1 MGMLCVSFLNEG
13 EAWRSLPADRT
24 AGPGGLAWCPP
35 PPRSVT
41 ATASPEGNTAP
52 CSACSETEGTP
63 LPCALPPSLA
73 TDAGPRPLERGSPL
87 AQPVEGAGLRARRKG
102 GSTRLPPPPAAAAGT
117 RRPPACE
124 PRRVHGSRRLW
135 LRAAGR
141 GAGTTC
147 HWSWSVVEA
156 VRQAGRRPPNP
167 CHFGAKIRGHH
178 LNLRRGNA
186 ASSSIPGGLS
196 ADALLGGCALSGD
209 GRGLRPRAWHAPLPL
224 GFGPR
229 CRVRAIRS
237 GSATRRS
244 RSRSWPGQCRSCV
257 RRAAPLPPVPGVP
270 AERRPSVTERAGC
283 GGRGE
288 GRSGHRRRRFSS
300 RELM

>member
-1 MGMLCVSFLNEG
+1 MAKPPSRQDGRTGWARLVPAPAPQCDGHGQSRG
-13 EAWRSLPADRT
+13 EHSAVLRVQRDR
-24 AGPGGLAWCPP
+24 
-35 PPRSVT
+35 RDS
-41 ATASPEGNTAP
+41 AP
-52 CSACSETEGTP
+52 
-63 LPCALPPSLA
+63 LALPLSLA

-186 ASSSIPGGLS
+186 ASLSIPGGLS

-209 GRGLRPRAWHAPLPL
+209 GRGPGTTRLARAAATRVRSAVPSPGRPFRERHTTLSVAVLARAVPFLCSPCRPASA
-224 GFGPR
+224 GPR
-229 CRVRAIRS
+229 CPCGAQALGDRAR
-237 GSATRRS
+237 GLRRTRRGS
-244 RSRSWPGQCRSCV
+244 Q
-257 RRAAPLPPVPGVP
+257 RAPEKAVFVQRVNVKLKK
-270 AERRPSVTERAGC
+270 
-283 GGRGE
+283 
-288 GRSGHRRRRFSS
+288 RF
-300 RELM
+300 LFD

>member
-1 MGMLCVSFLNEG
+1 MPAPAPQCDGHGQSRG
-13 EAWRSLPADRT
+13 EHSAVLRVQRDR
-24 AGPGGLAWCPP
+24 
-35 PPRSVT
+35 RDS
-41 ATASPEGNTAP
+41 AP
-52 CSACSETEGTP
+52 I
-63 LPCALPPSLA
+63 ALPLSLA

-87 AQPVEGAGLRARRKG
+87 AQPVEVAGLRARR
-102 GSTRLPPPPAAAAGT
+102 PAAAAGT
-117 RRPPACE
+117 RCPPACE

-186 ASSSIPGGLS
+186 ASFSIPGGLS

-229 CRVRAIRS
+229 C
-237 GSATRRS
+237 
-244 RSRSWPGQCRSCV
+244 
-257 RRAAPLPPVPGVP
+257 
-270 AERRPSVTERAGC
+270 
-283 GGRGE
+283 
-288 GRSGHRRRRFSS
+288 
-300 RELM
+300 